1 MSKTKIVLDAD
12 VIIHFSKGGRL
23 HELANIFPQ
32 YEYVVLS
39 TVYDE
44 VLQPIK
50 NELDNI
56 LNYIKSISLETFS
69 PQGEMKKEY
78 AILKSKF
85 GKGESACMSY
95 CKFTNNVIGS
105 SNIRDIKD
113 FCETNKIT
121 YLTTLD
127 FLYFSIKK
135 GMMNVEDANDF
146 CKKVVEKGSR
156 LPSVDFRMYV
166 SSVVI

>member
-12 VIIHFSKGGRL
+12 VIIHFSRGGRL

-56 LNYIKSISLETFS
+56 LNYIQNISYETFN
-69 PQGEMKKEY
+69 PQGEMRKEY

-105 SNIRDIKD
+105 SNIRDIKNYCD
-113 FCETNKIT
+113 TNRIT

-127 FLYFSIKK
+127 FLYYSIKK
-135 GMMNVEDANDF
+135 GMMTVEDANTF
-146 CKKVVEKGSR
+146 CKTVIENGSR
-156 LPSVDFRMYV
+156 LPNVNFNMYV
-166 SSVVI
+166 SSVII